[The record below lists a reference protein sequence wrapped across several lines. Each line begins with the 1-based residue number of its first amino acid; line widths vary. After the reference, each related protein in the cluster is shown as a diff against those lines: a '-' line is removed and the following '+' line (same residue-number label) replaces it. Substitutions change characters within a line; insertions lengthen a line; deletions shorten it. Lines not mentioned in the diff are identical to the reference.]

1 MDSYLNDAA
10 VAAFAVPAF
19 VHVATA
25 DLEVYERAVTLR
37 GRGGELRSQGGWA
50 DMQPTQNLQGTSLR
64 PTSGNTG
71 TTFAAKSTVRIFNSR
86 IGSNALSG
94 TG

>member
-64 PTSGNTG
+64 PTSG
-71 TTFAAKSTVRIFNSR
+71 TTFAAKSNVRIFKSR

>member
-10 VAAFAVPAF
+10 VVAFAAPAF

-50 DMQPTQNLQGTSLR
+50 DMRPTQNLQGTSLR
-64 PTSGNTG
+64 PTSG
-71 TTFAAKSTVRIFNSR
+71 TTFAAKSNVRIFKSR